1 MRRPTDKLIA
11 GIDLH
16 SNNLVIGL
24 INQDG
29 RRVAHQKLECD
40 LKLVTE
46 FLQPFKEQLQSM
58 AVEST
63 FNWYW
68 LVDGLR
74 AQMMR
79 SRLKLSKSPQR
90 NARHRCHAKVN

>member
-1 MRRPTDKLIA
+1 MRRPTDRVIA

-16 SNNLVIGL
+16 SNNLVIGVMKE
-24 INQDG
+24 DG
-29 RRVAHQKLECD
+29 TRVEHRKLECR
-40 LKLVTE
+40 LEEVLE
-46 FLQPFKEQLQSM
+46 FLEPYKEQLRSM

-74 AQMMR
+74 QHGYEIELANPAKIQQY
-79 SRLKLSKSPQR
+79 SGVK
-90 NARHRCHAKVN
+90 HADDKH